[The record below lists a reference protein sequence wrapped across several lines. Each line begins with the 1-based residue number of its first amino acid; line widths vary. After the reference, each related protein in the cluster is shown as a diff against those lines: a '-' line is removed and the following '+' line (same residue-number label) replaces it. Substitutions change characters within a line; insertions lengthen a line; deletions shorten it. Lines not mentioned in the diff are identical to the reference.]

1 MASSIDETKPAAGS
15 PTTLSVRQNFN
26 NAKSEINNLLRMSED
41 VVTTTYIAGSYSAT
55 FINPPSLNN
64 GTRITVLASAPCAD
78 NPFISINGSSGKPIV
93 HLDGSNLKANEI
105 IGSNSHYLDLMYNS
119 ANTGSWVLMNPAPL
133 AANTLNLTGDVTG
146 SVDFDSSESKDL
158 STTVDPLV
166 AYPIGSVY
174 ISVSTTSPATLFG
187 GSWDKVA
194 GDLVLSSALTDSALG
209 TSGGSNTRSLTESNL
224 PSHSHHMFNNNPPA
238 SGGNPDLTSGQDTV
252 ASVRGVGYGGM
263 TNNNSE
269 YDMGK
274 IGGTDR
280 ADLGRTSDTG
290 SGTAFNVR
298 QASYY
303 VNMWVR
309 TG

>member
-41 VVTTTYIAGSYSAT
+41 VVTSVYVAGAYSAT
-55 FINPPSLNN
+55 FTNAPSLDN
-64 GTRITVLASAPCAD
+64 GTRITVLASAPCID
-78 NPFISINGSSGKPIV
+78 NPSITINGGPGKPIV

-133 AANTLNLTGDVTG
+133 VPNTLNLTGDVTG
-146 SVDFDSSESKDL
+146 SVTGDGSDSKDL

-166 AYPIGSVY
+166 AYPVGSVY
-174 ISVSTTSPATLFG
+174 ISISTSSPATLFG
-187 GSWDKVA
+187 GSWDKIA

-209 TSGGSNTRSLTESNL
+209 TSSGSNTRAIETTNL
-224 PSHSHHMFNNNPPA
+224 PAHSHHMFNDNLPA

-252 ASVRGVGYGGM
+252 AAVRAVAYGGM
-263 TNNNSE
+263 TNSNFE

-274 IGGTDR
+274 IAGTDR